1 MTAYLLEYCNVET
14 FLSVE
19 WNYAFRRNYMA
30 KAFVLMKTGGPENL
44 KMMDY
49 PTPKAKPGTI
59 VADVK
64 LCGICGTDTHIIY
77 GRLPVPLPQLLGHEW
92 FGTIRELGK
101 GVKVDYTGKPLEKG
115 DFIATCLAK
124 CGKCWFCQNLPGR
137 ESLCQNLEL
146 VGISPHKAD
155 EPPHFWGAFAEH
167 VYIPETYPVF
177 KLPKGLTDREM
188 VMIEPIAVATRSFK
202 RAQSGGTDCAYAGEG
217 VDPSQTVVI
226 QGLGPIGLSHTVVN
240 NVYGMNNI
248 VGVDIIPERLTQ
260 AKKMGA
266 TETISM
272 KEYVT
277 TEDRV
282 EKIMELTDGIGA
294 DVVIEATG
302 VPAAF
307 SESFKLLRRG
317 GTVVEMGHFTNTG
330 ETKVNPHVD
339 FCNKEVNVFGNWG
352 YSKFEYRTA
361 IAVMMKAKKMGI
373 PFGEIC
379 TEVHPLE
386 DLPAQILRQEKKLSP
401 GKIAIKP

>member
-1 MTAYLLEYCNVET
+1 
-14 FLSVE
+14 
-19 WNYAFRRNYMA
+19 MA